1 MKLNRNE
8 VFMNRI
14 KSTAPFVA
22 LGISALAG
30 VLFHLTMSQPE
41 KLVSADVI
49 NDGMVMT
56 YIEK

>member
-1 MKLNRNE
+1 
-8 VFMNRI
+8 MNRI

-30 VLFHLTMSQPE
+30 VLFHFTMSQPE